1 LIGAEGTKT
10 PGGVWFRGD
19 PAGACAEEAR
29 RNTHEPLVPRA
40 EINRQSL
47 TKTKRKTGGVEM
59 AGRFDGKVAFV
70 TGGSRGI
77 GKGIV
82 ELFAEE
88 GAKVAFID
96 LNEEALSQTTSEL
109 KEKGYEVYSKVANVT
124 DAEQVES
131 AVKEVY
137 ETFGSVDVLV
147 NNAGVI
153 RDNLLFKM
161 TDSDWQTV
169 MDVHLK
175 GSFNAARA
183 VQKYMVEQKYG
194 RIINISSTSALG
206 NRGQANY
213 AAAKAGLQGFTKTLA
228 IELGKYGITA
238 NSVAPGFIETEMT
251 KETAARIGIPFEHLI
266 QASVANIPVG
276 RSGKPA
282 DIANAVA
289 FFADER
295 SSFVNGQVIYVAG
308 GPKC

>member
-1 LIGAEGTKT
+1 
-10 PGGVWFRGD
+10 
-19 PAGACAEEAR
+19 
-29 RNTHEPLVPRA
+29 
-40 EINRQSL
+40 
-47 TKTKRKTGGVEM
+47 M
-59 AGRFDGKVAFV
+59 AGRFEGKVAFV

-96 LNEEALSQTTSEL
+96 LNEEALSEATSEL
-109 KEKGYEVYSKVANVT
+109 KEKGYVVYSKVANVV
-124 DAEQVES
+124 DAEQVEN
-131 AVKEVY
+131 AMKEVY
-137 ETFGSVDVLV
+137 EAFGSVDILV

-183 VQKYMVEQKYG
+183 AQKYMVEKKYG

-228 IELGKYGITA
+228 IELGRYGITA

-251 KETAARIGIPFEHLI
+251 KETAARIGIPFEQLI
-266 QASVANIPVG
+266 AASVGNIPVG

-289 FFADER
+289 FFADEK

>member
-1 LIGAEGTKT
+1 
-10 PGGVWFRGD
+10 
-19 PAGACAEEAR
+19 
-29 RNTHEPLVPRA
+29 
-40 EINRQSL
+40 
-47 TKTKRKTGGVEM
+47 M
-59 AGRFDGKVAFV
+59 GRFDGRVAFV

-82 ELFAEE
+82 QLFAQE

-96 LNEEALSQTTSEL
+96 LNEEALAETTNEL
-109 KEKGYEVYSKVANVT
+109 REKGYEVYSKVANVT
-124 DAEQVES
+124 DAEQVEQ
-131 AVKEVY
+131 AFKDVKDA
-137 ETFGSVDVLV
+137 FGSVDILV

-175 GSFNAARA
+175 GSFNAAKA
-183 VQKYMVEQKYG
+183 AQKYMVEQKYG

-228 IELGKYGITA
+228 IELGRYGITA

-251 KETAARIGIPFEHLI
+251 KETAARIGIPFEDLVKH
-266 QASVANIPVG
+266 SVAGIPVG
-276 RSGKPA
+276 RSGKPE

-289 FFADER
+289 FFADEK
-295 SSFVNGQVIYVAG
+295 SSFVSGQVIYVAG
-308 GPKC
+308 GPKN

>member
-1 LIGAEGTKT
+1 
-10 PGGVWFRGD
+10 
-19 PAGACAEEAR
+19 
-29 RNTHEPLVPRA
+29 
-40 EINRQSL
+40 
-47 TKTKRKTGGVEM
+47 M
-59 AGRFDGKVAFV
+59 AGRFKGKVAFV

-77 GKGIV
+77 GKGVV
-82 ELFAEE
+82 ELFAQE

-96 LNEEALSQTTSEL
+96 LNEEALVETTTEL
-109 KEKGYEVYSKVANVT
+109 KEKGYDVFSKVANVIET
-124 DAEQVES
+124 DQDEA
-131 AVKEVY
+131 AIKETY
-137 ETFGSVDVLV
+137 EAYGSIDILV

-161 TDSDWQTV
+161 SDSDWQTV

-183 VQKYMVEQKYG
+183 AQKYMVERRYG

-228 IELGKYGITA
+228 IELGRYGITA

-251 KETAARIGIPFEHLI
+251 KETAARIGISFEELI

-276 RSGKPA
+276 RTGKPA

-289 FFADER
+289 FFADEK

-308 GPKC
+308 GPKN

>member
-1 LIGAEGTKT
+1 
-10 PGGVWFRGD
+10 
-19 PAGACAEEAR
+19 
-29 RNTHEPLVPRA
+29 
-40 EINRQSL
+40 
-47 TKTKRKTGGVEM
+47 M
-59 AGRFDGKVAFV
+59 AGRFAGRVAFV

-82 ELFAEE
+82 ELFASE
-88 GAKVAFID
+88 GAKVAIID
-96 LNEEALSQTTSEL
+96 LNEEALSETANEL
-109 KEKGYEVYSKVANVT
+109 REKGYEVYTKVANVV
-124 DAEQVES
+124 DSEQVE
-131 AVKEVY
+131 AAAKEVHD
-137 ETFGSVDVLV
+137 TFGSIDILV

-183 VQKYMVEQKYG
+183 AQKYMVEQKYG

-228 IELGKYGITA
+228 IELGRYGITA
-238 NSVAPGFIETEMT
+238 NSVAPGFIETDMT
-251 KETAARIGIPFEHLI
+251 KETAARIGISFEQLI
-266 QASVANIPVG
+266 QARVSNIPVG
-276 RSGKPA
+276 RSGKPE

-289 FFADER
+289 FFADEK
-295 SSFVNGQVIYVAG
+295 SSFVSGQVIYVAG

>member
-1 LIGAEGTKT
+1 M
-10 PGGVWFRGD
+10 
-19 PAGACAEEAR
+19 
-29 RNTHEPLVPRA
+29 
-40 EINRQSL
+40 
-47 TKTKRKTGGVEM
+47 TGRF
-59 AGRFDGKVAFV
+59 AGRVAFV

-82 ELFAEE
+82 ELFAQE

-96 LNEEALSQTTSEL
+96 LNEEALSETTSEL

-124 DAEQVES
+124 IAEEVE
-131 AVKEVY
+131 AAMKEVY
-137 ETFGSVDVLV
+137 DAFGSVDILV

-161 TDSDWQTV
+161 TDSDWQLV

-183 VQKYMVEQKYG
+183 VQKYMVEKKYG

-213 AAAKAGLQGFTKTLA
+213 AAAKAGLQGFTKTLS

-238 NSVAPGFIETEMT
+238 NSVAPGFIETDMT
-251 KETAARIGIPFEHLI
+251 KETAARIGIPFETLI
-266 QASVANIPVG
+266 EASVTQIPVG

-289 FFADER
+289 FFADEK
-295 SSFVNGQVIYVAG
+295 SSFVSGQVLYVAG

>member
-1 LIGAEGTKT
+1 
-10 PGGVWFRGD
+10 
-19 PAGACAEEAR
+19 
-29 RNTHEPLVPRA
+29 
-40 EINRQSL
+40 
-47 TKTKRKTGGVEM
+47 M
-59 AGRFDGKVAFV
+59 AGRFAGRVAFV

-77 GKGIV
+77 GKGIA

-88 GAKVAFID
+88 GAKVAIID
-96 LNEEALSQTTSEL
+96 LNEEALSETANEFR
-109 KEKGYEVYSKVANVT
+109 EKGYEVYTKVANVV
-124 DAEQVES
+124 DAEQVE
-131 AVKEVY
+131 AVAKEIHD
-137 ETFGSVDVLV
+137 TFGSIDILI

-228 IELGKYGITA
+228 IELGRYGITA
-238 NSVAPGFIETEMT
+238 NSVAPGFIETDMT
-251 KETAARIGIPFEHLI
+251 KATAERIGIPFEKLI
-266 QASVANIPVG
+266 EASVSQIPVG

-289 FFADER
+289 FFADEK